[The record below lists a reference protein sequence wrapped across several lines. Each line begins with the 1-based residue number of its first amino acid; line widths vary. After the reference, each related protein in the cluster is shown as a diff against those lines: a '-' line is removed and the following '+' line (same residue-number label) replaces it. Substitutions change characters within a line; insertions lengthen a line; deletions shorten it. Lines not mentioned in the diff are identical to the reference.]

1 MVINNKKVVW
11 TINTEEKKMKEF
23 RIGDSPFGIKEE
35 IKKELIGGLK
45 LSSCELMA
53 KLKELET
60 EGKVRT
66 DTGEILELIR

>member
-1 MVINNKKVVW
+1 
-11 TINTEEKKMKEF
+11 MKEF

-60 EGKVRT
+60 EGRVRT